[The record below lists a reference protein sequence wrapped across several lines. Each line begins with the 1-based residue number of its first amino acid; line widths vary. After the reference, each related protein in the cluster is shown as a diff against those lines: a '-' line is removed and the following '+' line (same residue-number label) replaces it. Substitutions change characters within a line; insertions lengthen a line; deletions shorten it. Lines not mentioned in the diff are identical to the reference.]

1 MKLYLNEIQP
11 LSSCHENI
19 TLLKDPS
26 SSQELHKRLS
36 FLLEVSADLLTL
48 TKEIF
53 RVKLHFISMWKRHML
68 NHSAYSFLSDLNP
81 KFEMEFIKA
90 TSTFLQKSHSEKTR
104 LKLT

>member
-11 LSSCHENI
+11 QCSCHENI
-19 TLLKDPS
+19 AFLKDQS
-26 SSQELHKRLS
+26 SSQALHKRLS
-36 FLLEVSADLLTL
+36 FSLEVSADLLPL

-53 RVKLHFISMWKRHML
+53 SEKLHFPSAWKRHML

-90 TSTFLQKSHSEKTR
+90 TC
-104 LKLT
+104 